1 MPRFAFSALAAIF
14 LVHDMAKAPTIID
27 ILVLGDHPAAY
38 LAAALLA
45 HKSKLR
51 IGHAQIPGQHH
62 ADRFVLVHSDFFS
75 LHPLLEP
82 LRRKMK
88 LKQLYGAQF
97 IADDGTHSEYRCK
110 SALSGVGSLKEVRTA
125 TEKVA
130 AGEGV
135 EFLRPKEV
143 RVLRVDDKGVQVS
156 FGNQIVHPTA
166 LVLADAL
173 PSDQARILGLPEE
186 WERGVVRKYSWIR
199 LKPGKNLELSSR
211 PMMPMSLN
219 LAGLLGWA
227 WLMPGERE
235 IQLCVEQAPETVAEY
250 PPSSLLRRWADLL
263 ARQGVFR
270 SAVNIDPAHVQTIDM
285 PAAGALAHEGVANR
299 TLLVGPAGGF
309 YAATSEDVY
318 PNCWSTIFAADV
330 IKKSLK
336 QPHLQDALQT
346 YRHIWRTTL
355 GNYLR
360 GPQQNLR
367 FLLPLIYRNPIM
379 TQRMV
384 EGVLVG
390 RAS

>member
-1 MPRFAFSALAAIF
+1 
-14 LVHDMAKAPTIID
+14 MAKAPIVVD

-62 ADRFVLVHSDFFS
+62 ADRLVLVHSDFFS

-97 IADDGTHSEYRCK
+97 IADDGTHSEYRSK
-110 SALSGVGSLKEVRTA
+110 SALSGVGSLKEIRTA
-125 TEKVA
+125 MEKVA
-130 AGEGV
+130 ASEGV
-135 EFLRPKEV
+135 VFLKPKEI
-143 RVLRVDDKGVQVS
+143 RVLRVDDKGVQIS
-156 FGNQIVHPTA
+156 FGNQMVHPTA
-166 LVLADAL
+166 LVLGDSL
-173 PSDQARILGLPEE
+173 PPEQAKILGLPEE
-186 WERGVVRKYSWIR
+186 WERGVVRKYSYIR
-199 LKPGKNLELSSR
+199 LKQVKNLELPSR

-219 LAGLLGWA
+219 LAGLFGWA
-227 WLMPGERE
+227 WLMPGDRE
-235 IQLCVEQAPETVAEY
+235 IQLCVEQGPETFAAN
-250 PPSSLLRRWADLL
+250 PPANLLRRWADLL
-263 ARQGVFR
+263 AQHGVFK
-270 SAVNIDPAHVQTIDM
+270 SAVNVDPAHVHTIDM
-285 PAAGALAHEGVANR
+285 PVGGALAHEGVANR
-299 TLLVGPAGGF
+299 TLMVGPAGGF
-309 YAATSEDVY
+309 YAATTEDIY
-318 PNCWSTIFAADV
+318 PNCWSTVFAADV

-336 QPHLQDALQT
+336 QPHLQDAIQT

-355 GNYLR
+355 GDYLR

-367 FLLPLIYRNPIM
+367 FLLPLVYRNPVM

-390 RAS
+390 RVG